1 MAERKSCRRGSPCQ
15 RAGRP
20 GSPSRVRA
28 QKPPRWARRRPSS
41 RRGRRMAGGRPRR
54 PRGPLPRGTDDLTGP
69 RGRGPAR
76 PGEGVETPGH
86 AHGQRQGGAAALR
99 RRPTPPCPRTPGL
112 APPEQDRSV
121 PATALPGPHRARTGT
136 IPPGPP
142 AQASPRH
149 RCFRRRGTQR
159 LGLARA
165 ARARRPC
172 AARATRPVAGP
183 VCGRHRA
190 GKRSGRPRRGTGA
203 GQGEGPQGG
212 RLRPRGPS
220 SLRRGPRRAAA
231 LPRGTA
237 EPLGPLGGPPAQRV
251 RPPRWASAGA
261 SGPGHAPRGSTG
273 LFDRAG
279 VLLPCAP
286 AVALLLCQRCAW
298 ALGGDRRG
306 GPLPA
311 LPPAPPSMDALGR
324 QRPRTREQRRGPR
337 CALDGPPP
345 GLRVG
350 RAVMPPR
357 GLVHPPHDGLGA
369 DALQRGLGRARPHLV
384 APHSSVL
391 QQARGGPRRGPA
403 LPGGRQTAARACAPP
418 ADAPSQAL
426 RVPGLVPLALPQ
438 LCLSPV
444 TPQHAPLS
452 DHGRAW

>member
-1 MAERKSCRRGSPCQ
+1 MTPN
-15 RAGRP
+15 AGRSALYISLYRIDGP
-20 GSPSRVRA
+20 GELYGREKVV
-28 QKPPRWARRRPSS
+28 PPWVALPAGWQARLALPRPRPEAAALGEAPPQLAAGG

-203 GQGEGPQGG
+203 GQGEGDTPWGVAPF
-212 RLRPRGPS
+212 RVKPP
-220 SLRRGPRRAAA
+220 
-231 LPRGTA
+231 
-237 EPLGPLGGPPAQRV
+237 PLGLIVRQSRTQAGLEPWSPAA
-251 RPPRWASAGA
+251 PDSPIAGLASR
-261 SGPGHAPRGSTG
+261 SNRNQ
-273 LFDRAG
+273 D
-279 VLLPCAP
+279 
-286 AVALLLCQRCAW
+286 
-298 ALGGDRRG
+298 
-306 GPLPA
+306 
-311 LPPAPPSMDALGR
+311 
-324 QRPRTREQRRGPR
+324 
-337 CALDGPPP
+337 
-345 GLRVG
+345 
-350 RAVMPPR
+350 
-357 GLVHPPHDGLGA
+357 
-369 DALQRGLGRARPHLV
+369 
-384 APHSSVL
+384 
-391 QQARGGPRRGPA
+391 
-403 LPGGRQTAARACAPP
+403 RQTA
-418 ADAPSQAL
+418 
-426 RVPGLVPLALPQ
+426 V
-438 LCLSPV
+438 
-444 TPQHAPLS
+444 
-452 DHGRAW
+452 GRTRTN